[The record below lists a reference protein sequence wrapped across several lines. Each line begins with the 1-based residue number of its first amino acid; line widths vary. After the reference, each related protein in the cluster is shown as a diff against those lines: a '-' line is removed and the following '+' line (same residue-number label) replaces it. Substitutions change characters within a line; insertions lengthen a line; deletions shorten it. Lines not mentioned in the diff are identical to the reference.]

1 MRELW
6 YTADVPQAIID
17 EDTTGGYPVRQTTP
31 VYGSL
36 TIPPCALNSIAP
48 GFLASKA
55 AKISVPVFIGYGDAD
70 VLAEPDHEPA
80 TYCGAASVE
89 AARFAMMVHMHNF
102 ASTRQQLWDKLV
114 AWMHELASERAEEAT
129 R

>member
-1 MRELW
+1 MPR
-6 YTADVPQAIID
+6 VIID
-17 EDTTGGYPVRQTTP
+17 EDTKGGYPVRQTTP
-31 VYGSL
+31 VYGSFA
-36 TIPPCALNSIAP
+36 IPPCALNFIAP

-80 TYCGAASVE
+80 AYRSGASLE
-89 AARFAMMVHMHNF
+89 AARFATMGHMHNF

-114 AWMHELASERAEEAT
+114 AWMQELPST
-129 R
+129 